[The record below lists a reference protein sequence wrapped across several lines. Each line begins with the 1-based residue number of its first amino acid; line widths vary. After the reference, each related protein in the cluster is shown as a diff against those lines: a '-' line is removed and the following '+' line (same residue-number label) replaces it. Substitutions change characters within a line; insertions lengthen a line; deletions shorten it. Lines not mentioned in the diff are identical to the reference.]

1 MDLLITCEMDTLIS
15 CTIILP
21 DLLSG
26 HQVVVWVIDLLQPP
40 ATCITV
46 AHQKTQDID
55 VYAFQKDICCVF
67 YKESVDDLDDVIT
80 TYDNTLHLLL
90 DKYAPQQTHRPHA
103 PWSSEYLQE
112 LKHVKRCYEGKFQFT
127 KSSIDMQ
134 IYYQACC
141 NYIHLFEVT

>member
-1 MDLLITCEMDTLIS
+1 MDTLIS

-21 DLLSG
+21 DLLSS

-55 VYAFQKDICCVF
+55 VKLYAFQKDICSVF

-80 TYDNTLHLLL
+80 TYDNALHLLL

-112 LKHVKRCYEGKFQFT
+112 LKHVKRCYEGKFHFT

-141 NYIHLFEVT
+141 NYNHFFEVT

>member
-1 MDLLITCEMDTLIS
+1 MDTLIS

-67 YKESVDDLDDVIT
+67 YKESVDDLDNVIT
-80 TYDNTLHLLL
+80 TSDNTLHLLL
-90 DKYAPQQTHRPHA
+90 DKYAPQQTLRPHA
-103 PWSSEYLQE
+103 PWSSEYLQNM
-112 LKHVKRCYEGKFQFT
+112 LKGAMKENFNSLRHQLTCKFTIKPAAIIITCLRSLEGE
-127 KSSIDMQ
+127 I
-134 IYYQACC
+134 
-141 NYIHLFEVT
+141 